1 MGLLWVRVDI
11 RGLIGDC
18 TCSDSEYIGVLILG
32 MLTWIFI
39 HGLYLDQNLADIL
52 YWFPL
57 IETSFPTWL
66 GIPSYLTCLGIPRLG
81 CVFPWKTM
89 CEPHFFLT
97 GSLFSCVL
105 GLVHYEWTN
114 PYHVMSCNWA
124 RHILSACWWIHIKCA
139 DSCLWSWRHTSH
151 LLRPHMSLHSH
162 TSGQWQII
170 PYQ

>member
-18 TCSDSEYIGVLILG
+18 TCSDSEYIGVLIVG
-32 MLTWIFI
+32 MLTWTFI
-39 HGLYLDQNLADIL
+39 HGLYLEQNLADIL

-66 GIPSYLTCLGIPRLG
+66 GIPSYPVWGFPDWVVCFLGKQ
-81 CVFPWKTM
+81 CVNPVL
-89 CEPHFFLT
+89 LT
-97 GSLFSCVL
+97 GSLVSCVL

-151 LLRPHMSLHSH
+151 LLRPHMSLPSH